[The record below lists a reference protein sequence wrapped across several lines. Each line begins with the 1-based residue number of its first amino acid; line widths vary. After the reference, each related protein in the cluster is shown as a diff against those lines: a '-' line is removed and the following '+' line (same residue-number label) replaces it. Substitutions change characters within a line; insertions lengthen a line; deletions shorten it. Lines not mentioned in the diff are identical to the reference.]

1 MGNTKKTAS
10 ELPGSFSRGKQGIWS
25 LRTFSTLACAG
36 VIGYVTFYGTNM
48 LGIPAGTVGLIIMI
62 SKLFDA
68 VTDITA
74 GVLVDRTRTKWGKG
88 RPYELSVIGLWISTV
103 LMYACPDLGMTGKCI
118 WLFVWYT
125 VLNDVFFTLLNAAEP
140 VYMMRAIPNR
150 QDMEKTASLNGIAS
164 IIGTLIVAFIYP
176 LLMATLGST
185 KTGWTIMAAIF
196 AVPLTIVGILRF
208 LFIPEVKMVETEKTG
223 KLTLSEIKAGLTSN
237 KYIYLYILL
246 IIVVNLF
253 TGMNNQG
260 TYYFTYIV
268 KNQALMSLASLPSMI
283 TPFLLLFFPMLLKKY
298 SVVGV
303 SKVCAVIG
311 IIGNIIKHFAGA
323 NMALIVAGG
332 FAATIGLLP
341 LSAFAVI
348 LLTDTVDYNEFKTGV
363 RIEGL
368 YSSMGSFGQKI
379 GLAFASVLTGF
390 LLDMSGFISSNT
402 ASQPDSA
409 IEMIR
414 VTFGILPAIVMAL
427 ILVVLIFFDLEK
439 KMPEV
444 REKLAARRQ
453 SKQ

>member
-1 MGNTKKTAS
+1 MGNTKKIAS

-48 LGIPAGTVGLIIMI
+48 LGISAGTVGLIIMI

-68 VTDITA
+68 VTDIIA

-196 AVPLTIVGILRF
+196 AVPLTIVGI
-208 LFIPEVKMVETEKTG
+208 
-223 KLTLSEIKAGLTSN
+223 
-237 KYIYLYILL
+237 YLYS
-246 IIVVNLF
+246 VARTMDN
-253 TGMNNQG
+253 GR
-260 TYYFTYIV
+260 TYSNFRSFNICTR
-268 KNQALMSLASLPSMI
+268 SI
-283 TPFLLLFFPMLLKKY
+283 TDQ
-298 SVVGV
+298 
-303 SKVCAVIG
+303 
-311 IIGNIIKHFAGA
+311 HF
-323 NMALIVAGG
+323 I
-332 FAATIGLLP
+332 
-341 LSAFAVI
+341 
-348 LLTDTVDYNEFKTGV
+348 
-363 RIEGL
+363 
-368 YSSMGSFGQKI
+368 
-379 GLAFASVLTGF
+379 
-390 LLDMSGFISSNT
+390 
-402 ASQPDSA
+402 
-409 IEMIR
+409 
-414 VTFGILPAIVMAL
+414 
-427 ILVVLIFFDLEK
+427 
-439 KMPEV
+439 
-444 REKLAARRQ
+444 
-453 SKQ
+453 